1 MFNLYII
8 RHNQTGYKYLGYD
21 KKPVNKIWREILENH
36 DKWNGSL
43 WNTMSSVGVEHFK
56 LNIVEEVPDHKIEER
71 YKFWLDKGGFV
82 YNEDVVPYDGKKL
95 KPYKRG
101 RGVKGYMRKH
111 KPKGK
116 RTKNVIKCRNIETGK
131 LKTIHGWEACAKFC
145 NGDVGNIKRAVRT
158 GGSAYGYKWWIYKK
172 NDIKRSV
179 YGVGKEGNHT
189 KIFPSIS
196 DAMRAFGEE
205 DKGKGICSS
214 IKWGSRWKGYL
225 WYYADIK
232 S

>member
-1 MFNLYII
+1 MINEW
-8 RHNQTGYKYLGYD
+8 K
-21 KKPVNKIWREILENH
+21 
-36 DKWNGSL
+36 L
-43 WNTMSSVGVEHFK
+43 WNTMKSVGVEHFK

-71 YKFWLDKGGFV
+71 FEYWLSKGGFV
-82 YNEDVVPYDGKKL
+82 YNEDVVPYTEKK
-95 KPYKRG
+95 KAPYKRG

-145 NGDVGNIKRAVRT
+145 SGALGNIKRAVRT
-158 GGSAYGYKWWIYKK
+158 GSAYSYKWWIYKK
-172 NDIKRSV
+172 NDVKRSV
-179 YGVGKEGNHT
+179 YGIGKEGNRT
-189 KIFPSIS
+189 KVFNSIS

-225 WYYADIK
+225 WYADTK